1 MESPTSILLPG
12 HQPNMNDVITFGE
25 TMIRLSPPG
34 HLRLEQTSTLNMSVG
49 GAELNVAAGVARLG
63 LKSAWV
69 SRLPSNPLGRMIAN
83 KAREFGVDV
92 SHILWAG
99 DERVGLY
106 FVEYG
111 AEPRPTQVH
120 YDRKESA
127 FAHIQ
132 PGMLDW
138 KAILQ
143 GVCLLHVGGIM
154 PALSPTAWEVQ
165 KEAMLAAHEAGCLVS
180 YDVNYRAA
188 LWSVEEARARQLPLM
203 DCVDILIT
211 SLPDQPDIT
220 ELVSGLKGDNPM
232 DVARRVAEKFAF
244 KAILVTMRKSLS
256 AQRGFLTS
264 LAFANGELYTDR
276 HYEITT
282 IDPLGGGDAYVAG
295 FLTGYLEGD
304 VEHAVRLGNA
314 FSALK
319 QTSPTDF
326 PWPTRAEAEDLI
338 LEDRSSMKR

>member
-1 MESPTSILLPG
+1 
-12 HQPNMNDVITFGE
+12 MNDVVTFGE
-25 TMIRLSPPG
+25 TMIRLSSPD
-34 HLRLEQTSTLNMSVG
+34 HLRLEQTTTLNMSAG

-69 SRLPSNPLGRMIAN
+69 SRLPENPLGGMIAN
-83 KAREFGVDV
+83 KGREFGVDMN
-92 SHILWAG
+92 HILWADG
-99 DERVGLY
+99 ERVGLY

-111 AEPRPTQVH
+111 AEPRPTRVL
-120 YDRKESA
+120 YDRKDSA

-143 GVCLLHVGGIM
+143 GVRLLHVGGIT
-154 PALSPTAWEVQ
+154 PALSASAYETQ
-165 KEAMLAAHEAGCLVS
+165 KEAMMAAREAGCLVS

-188 LWSVEEARARQLPLM
+188 LWGVEEARARQLPLM
-203 DCVDILIT
+203 KYVDILIT

-220 ELVSGLKGDNPM
+220 ELLSDIKGDVPA
-232 DVARRVAEKFAF
+232 DVARQVAGKFNF
-244 KAILVTMRKSLS
+244 KAVLVTMRKSLS
-256 AQRGFLTS
+256 AQLASSTS
-264 LAFANGELYTDR
+264 LAFANGNLYTDR
-276 HYEITT
+276 RYEVET
-282 IDPLGGGDAYVAG
+282 IDPLGGGDACVAG

-304 VEHAVRLGNA
+304 VQHAVRLGNA

-326 PWPTRAEAEDLI
+326 PWPTRAEAEALI
-338 LEDRSSMKR
+338 VEGRSSMRR